1 MGVGGGSRRLLTHS
15 RVGLTGGR
23 HEPHVCSVALQL
35 RHTQA
40 LHCALGQVDGEKESG
55 DDDEKKKKRLG
66 GGVEGGTWLGR
77 WSKLWR

>member
-1 MGVGGGSRRLLTHS
+1 MGVGGGLCRVLTYS

-23 HEPHVCSVALQL
+23 HEPHIRSVALQL
-35 RHTQA
+35 CHTQA
-40 LHCALGQVDGEKESG
+40 LHRALTQVDREKESG